1 MMAMMGLSSGWFV
14 GNSETILPTDDPTRR
29 HSSAEQGFEQFWVV
43 LADNVTLQAQ
53 RPRCSRD
60 VGEFGKPS
68 KLCVYAM

>member
-43 LADNVTLQAQ
+43 LADNVGGLN
-53 RPRCSRD
+53 RSMHHH
-60 VGEFGKPS
+60 
-68 KLCVYAM
+68 LM